1 MSITIGIVDV
11 LFVQADAVKTQ
22 GSVSASVSRAEASPR
37 AADVESVRQHPRL
50 PPVSVNCCGRR
61 PCMPLCRVGK
71 REQCSQALHSGLAPV
86 ANLQQQTAATNARP
100 GGSGCACSRL
110 ARHARRLTRPAPPL
124 CKQRVETRLG
134 DEVGDNGTRLPAP
147 SLDVRGPLACA
158 NIAPAGTAARLIRQ
172 RSAQVLAPARL
183 AAELGGRAVRP
194 GGPMAGA
201 WRHVVP
207 RTTGTRARVCCLPSC
222 LTLTPG

>member
-1 MSITIGIVDV
+1 VPNESTHPVKAAFFGLAFTPALKLKLLGADLLIIESRRPQAMFICFLAGGLGMSITIGIVDV

-37 AADVESVRQHPRL
+37 AADVESVRQRPRL

-100 GGSGCACSRL
+100 GGSGACSRL

-124 CKQRVETRLG
+124 CKQGVSFG
-134 DEVGDNGTRLPAP
+134 
-147 SLDVRGPLACA
+147 RG
-158 NIAPAGTAARLIRQ
+158 LIRTMTC
-172 RSAQVLAPARL
+172 RVPNSCPIWRATAVIHGYSGSAFFFASKETA
-183 AAELGGRAVRP
+183 
-194 GGPMAGA
+194 
-201 WRHVVP
+201 
-207 RTTGTRARVCCLPSC
+207 
-222 LTLTPG
+222 